1 MDAAT
6 IFLIAVGLA
15 MDAVA
20 ASVAIGIASRP
31 RTPRIPLLTGAL
43 FGGFQGAM
51 PLVGWSA
58 GLALSYLITGIDH
71 WIAFG
76 LLVLIG
82 SRMIY
87 ESRDVESRT
96 MVNPASA
103 RRLLGLALATSIDA
117 LAVGV
122 GFAFVDVAILPAA
135 ATIGIETF
143 VLSVLAS
150 YLGTR
155 LGSLFEVVVEI
166 VAGLVLI
173 EIGTRI
179 LMSQLL

>member
-6 IFLIAVGLA
+6 TLLIAVGLA

-58 GLALSYLITGIDH
+58 GLGLSYLITGIDH

-96 MVNPASA
+96 TVNPASA

-122 GFAFVDVAILPAA
+122 GFAFVDVEILPAA
-135 ATIGIETF
+135 ATIGVVTF
-143 VLSVLAS
+143 VLSILAT
-150 YLGTR
+150 YLGSR
-155 LGSLFEVVVEI
+155 LGSLFEGAVE
-166 VAGLVLI
+166 VLGGLVLI
-173 EIGTRI
+173 GIGTRI
-179 LMSQLL
+179 LLSHML

>member
-6 IFLIAVGLA
+6 ILIAIGLA

-20 ASVAIGIASRP
+20 ASVAIGIATRP
-31 RTPRIPLLTGAL
+31 RSPRIPLLTGAM

-51 PLVGWSA
+51 PLIGWSA

-76 LLVLIG
+76 LLSLIG
-82 SRMIY
+82 CRMIY
-87 ESRDVESRT
+87 ESRDIESRRLA
-96 MVNPASA
+96 NPASI

-135 ATIGIETF
+135 VTIGTVTC
-143 VLSVLAS
+143 VLSIMAT
-150 YLGTR
+150 YLGAR
-155 LGSLFEVVVEI
+155 LGSLFEGVVE
-166 VAGLVLI
+166 VVGGLVLI
-173 EIGTRI
+173 GIGTRI
-179 LMSQLL
+179 LLAHIL